1 MSIKLKQNQQGL
13 AAIEMTLILPI
24 LLLLFFAT
32 AEFSRLL
39 YQYNALNKVVRDTSR
54 YIIANPTFDSTNVVT
69 VSAQTISKAKQLL
82 VYGDLAGTS
91 EILPNLAATSFS
103 VSVSGEFITVTAS
116 YPWQPIFAD
125 TLPSF
130 VSDVSFDLS
139 FPLVTTYTMRAL

>member
-1 MSIKLKQNQQGL
+1 MFNLKQNQQGL

-39 YQYNALNKVVRDTSR
+39 YQYNALTKVTRDASR
-54 YIIANPTFDSTNVVT
+54 YLASHHATDSSDVN
-69 VSAQTISKAKQLL
+69 ARRILN
-82 VYGDLAGTS
+82 YGDLAGTS
-91 EILPNLAATSFS
+91 EILPDLAADTTGFDININ
-103 VSVSGEFITVTAS
+103 GEFITVTVT

-130 VSDVSFDLS
+130 VSDASFDLS
-139 FPLVTTYTMRAL
+139 FPLVTTYTMRALQ